1 MDKQWMS
8 ANRLSAEYRNGVDLF
23 LRFCSENVKDPNF
36 TYCPCLKCGNV
47 KKMDLKKIKE
57 HLYFNGIDKSYTI
70 WYYHG
75 EIAPIA
81 PTLPS
86 RPKGVR
92 RNIVEENWDPLD
104 EMIDDAHYGSGVD
117 PNKFE
122 TLLNDAEKPIYPGC
136 TRFTKLSALLRLYNL
151 KAKHGWSD
159 KSITDLFSFL
169 KELLPEDNE
178 IPISFYEAKKTLCSL
193 GMQYEKI
200 HACPNDCIL
209 YRNSFG
215 DAKTCPTCGES
226 RWQKKRNGD
235 DVKEGVPAKV
245 LWYLP
250 PIPRFIRLFRN
261 AEHAKSLS
269 WHANERIKDGKLRHP
284 ADTLA
289 WKRVDLK
296 WPSFGN
302 ESRNIRLGLST
313 DGFNPHASLSSKYS
327 CWPVMLVIYNLPP
340 WLCMKRKFTILT
352 LLISG
357 PKQPGNDIDVYL
369 APLIDDLKTLWDEG
383 VKVYDAYRQEEFNLR
398 AVLLWTINDFPAY
411 GNLSG
416 FSVKGYKACPVCQE
430 KTCSEYLKHS
440 RKICYMGHRKFLP
453 NTHKL
458 RTWKKAFNGKQE
470 FEEAPEPLNGI
481 QVLEKMSKI
490 VFKLGKP
497 KVRTPTKMKR
507 SRKAK
512 VVEEPKG
519 CYKKKYVFFELEY
532 WPFLLIRHNLDVM
545 HIEKNVCDSLI
556 GTLLNI
562 LGKTKDG
569 IKARQDL
576 VAMGISDELTPKTNK
591 R

>member
-1 MDKQWMS
+1 M
-8 ANRLSAEYRNGVDLF
+8 DLF
-23 LRFCSENVKDPNF
+23 
-36 TYCPCLKCGNV
+36 G
-47 KKMDLKKIKE
+47 
-57 HLYFNGIDKSYTI
+57 
-70 WYYHG
+70 
-75 EIAPIA
+75 
-81 PTLPS
+81 
-86 RPKGVR
+86 
-92 RNIVEENWDPLD
+92 
-104 EMIDDAHYGSGVD
+104 
-117 PNKFE
+117 
-122 TLLNDAEKPIYPGC
+122 
-136 TRFTKLSALLRLYNL
+136 
-151 KAKHGWSD
+151 
-159 KSITDLFSFL
+159 FL
-169 KELLPEDNE
+169 KELLLEDNE

-209 YRNSFG
+209 YRNSFA
-215 DAKTCPTCGES
+215 DAKSCPTCGES

-235 DVKEGVPAKV
+235 DVKEGVSAKV

-261 AEHAKSLS
+261 TKHAKSLS

-302 ESRNIRLGLST
+302 EYRNIRLGLST

-357 PKQPGNDIDVYL
+357 PKQPGNDIDVNL
-369 APLIDDLKTLWDEG
+369 APLIDDLKTLLDEG

-453 NTHKL
+453 NTH
-458 RTWKKAFNGKQE
+458 
-470 FEEAPEPLNGI
+470 
-481 QVLEKMSKI
+481 
-490 VFKLGKP
+490 
-497 KVRTPTKMKR
+497 
-507 SRKAK
+507 
-512 VVEEPKG
+512 
-519 CYKKKYVFFELEY
+519 
-532 WPFLLIRHNLDVM
+532 
-545 HIEKNVCDSLI
+545 
-556 GTLLNI
+556 
-562 LGKTKDG
+562 
-569 IKARQDL
+569 
-576 VAMGISDELTPKTNK
+576 
-591 R
+591 